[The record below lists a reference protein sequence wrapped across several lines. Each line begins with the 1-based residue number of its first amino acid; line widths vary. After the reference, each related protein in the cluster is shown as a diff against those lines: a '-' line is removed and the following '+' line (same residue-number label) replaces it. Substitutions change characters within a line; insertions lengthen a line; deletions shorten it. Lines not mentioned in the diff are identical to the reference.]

1 MIIWRSDVTLVTKS
15 ITMITINQAKTA
27 YKVFLFYVFLVLTVG
42 CAEKHGD
49 TGKNTCQEIKVNIFK
64 EKPIECST
72 YFKYIE
78 FTKLETREDFLI
90 SVVSKILFT
99 DDRIL
104 LLQKRPESKIYT
116 FDLKGKAVNQ
126 INAMGKGPGE
136 YGLLSDLEYNKYN
149 NLYEAFDPLNSKIY
163 CFNKAGDFIEA
174 RKTKRYAE
182 TFFPLGQDSYICFF
196 SANCFKHKNKLYRI
210 VIHLANKDH
219 YYLPVDKAEAHLG
232 SSEPINFVEYNNS
245 VLFTHAYTD
254 TVYEIKDNMFYPKYN
269 INFGSYTMPKSFK
282 EGQFKHS
289 GDYVKKCKKTGYV
302 YAKLR
307 LTESPEYV
315 FFTCFLKETEY
326 YVFYSKE
333 NGSCTTGNRLTYKIL
348 DKYIITFEEKPL
360 GAYKNGLIFVI
371 QSYDFLEKINK
382 LKEQLSENEWGRFKT
397 AYKDLYEIYS
407 TTNSMDN
414 PVIMYAKLYR
424 T

>member
-1 MIIWRSDVTLVTKS
+1 MTTTNQTK
-15 ITMITINQAKTA
+15 TVYKT
-27 YKVFLFYVFLVLTVG
+27 FLFYSFFLLTAG
-42 CAEKHGD
+42 CAEKQGD
-49 TGKNTCQEIKVNIFK
+49 TGRYTCQEIKVNNFK
-64 EKPIECST
+64 DKPIECYT
-72 YFKYIE
+72 FFKHVG

-99 DDRIL
+99 GDRIL
-104 LLQKRPESKIYT
+104 LLQPKPESKIYT

-126 INAMGKGPGE
+126 INARGKGPGE
-136 YGLLSDLEYNKYN
+136 YGLLTDLEYNKYN
-149 NLYEAFDPLNSKIY
+149 NLYEAFDPLNLKIF
-163 CFNKAGDFIEA
+163 CFNEAGDFVET
-174 RKTKRYAE
+174 RKAE
-182 TFFPLGQDSYICFF
+182 RFAGTFFPLGQDSYACFF
-196 SANCFKHKNKLYRI
+196 NANCFKHKNKLYQI
-210 VIHLANKDH
+210 VIHSENKDH
-219 YYLPVDKAEAHLG
+219 YYLPVDRARTYLG

-254 TVYEIKDNMFYPKYN
+254 TVYEIKGNMFYPKYN
-269 INFGSYTMPKSFK
+269 INFGGYTMPESFK
-282 EGQFKHS
+282 DGQFKHS

-333 NGSCTTGNRLTYKIL
+333 SGSCTTGNQLTYKIF
-348 DKYIITFEEKPL
+348 DKYNITFEEKPL
-360 GAYKNGLIFVI
+360 GTYKNGLIFLV
-371 QSYDFLEKINK
+371 QSYNFLEKINK

-414 PVIMYAKLYR
+414 PIIMYAKL
-424 T
+424 